1 VQAPGSRDASSSSL
15 SLKKETLKMKEQDKA
30 SHAMTSFALFGG
42 LFLGPKPKSSA
53 ATSNPQDYKPYN
65 KK

>member
-1 VQAPGSRDASSSSL
+1 
-15 SLKKETLKMKEQDKA
+15 MKDQDKA

-53 ATSNPQDYKPYN
+53 ATSNPQDYKPYD